1 METLTEKKEIGTTIN
16 PDGIYSTEEA
26 MTLLKIKSKT
36 TIRTRV
42 KEGRLRRS
50 QQGRRE
56 IYFLG
61 KDLIDF
67 ISNGRN

>member
-1 METLTEKKEIGTTIN
+1 
-16 PDGIYSTEEA
+16 